1 MPFGSGGE
9 CVQYPLIDPVL
20 VQLGPF
26 ALRWYG
32 LMYVF
37 GFGVM
42 YLLGRRRAGAGT
54 GWSVQD
60 VSDLVFYGV
69 AGIVVGGRIG
79 FVLFYGFDQFLRD
92 PLWLVRIWEGGMSFH
107 GGLLGALAAMA
118 VFARRPRAD
127 ATEARRGFLEV
138 SDFVAPLVPLGIGLG
153 RIGNF
158 INAELPGR
166 VTDSAL
172 GLHFPCASV
181 QGLSVACYGE
191 FETATRHVSSL
202 YQAAGEGLLL
212 FAVVWWF
219 SARVRELAANGDG
232 SWWTV
237 AGRISGCFLVTSGII
252 RFATEFFPRAGRRHR
267 LHRIRLADDGAVAV
281 AADRRL
287 GGIPAAAGRTRE
299 GNLTTTRDQ
308 APT

>member
-1 MPFGSGGE
+1 M
-9 CVQYPLIDPVL
+9 QYPLIDPVL

-37 GFGVM
+37 AFGVM

-69 AGIVVGGRIG
+69 AGIVLGGRVG
-79 FVLFYGFDQFLRD
+79 FVLFYGFEQFLRD

-118 VFARRPRAD
+118 VFARRPAVQGDGGQGTRNPS
-127 ATEARRGFLEV
+127 RRSFLEV
-138 SDFVAPLVPLGIGLG
+138 ADFVAPLVPLGIGLG
-153 RIGNF
+153 RLGNF

-166 VTDSAL
+166 VTESAL

-181 QGLSVACYGE
+181 QGLSIACYGE

-219 SARVRELAANGDG
+219 SGRVRSLAAGGDR
-232 SWWTV
+232 SWWV
-237 AGRISGCFLVTSGII
+237 VPGRVSGCFLVTSGII
-252 RFATEFFPRAGRRHR
+252 RFATEFFREPDAGIGFIAFDWLTMGQLLSLPTAALGAFLLLWTAPAKARA
-267 LHRIRLADDGAVAV
+267 
-281 AADRRL
+281 
-287 GGIPAAAGRTRE
+287 
-299 GNLTTTRDQ
+299 
-308 APT
+308 

>member
-1 MPFGSGGE
+1 M
-9 CVQYPLIDPVL
+9 QYPLIDPVL

-37 GFGVM
+37 AFGVM

-69 AGIVVGGRIG
+69 AGIVLGGRIG

-92 PLWLVRIWEGGMSFH
+92 PLWLLRIWEGGMSFH

-118 VFARRPRAD
+118 VFARRRVLRDAD
-127 ATEARRGFLEV
+127 GSEATQTSRRRFLEV
-138 SDFVAPLVPLGIGLG
+138 TDFVAPLVPLGIGLG
-153 RIGNF
+153 RLGNF

-166 VTDSAL
+166 VTESTL

-181 QGLSVACYGE
+181 HGLSVACYGE

-219 SARVRELAANGDG
+219 SARVRSLMAGGDR
-232 SWWTV
+232 SWWV
-237 AGRISGCFLVTSGII
+237 IPGRVSGCFLVASGII
-252 RFATEFFPRAGRRHR
+252 RFATEFFREPDAGIGFVAFDW
-267 LHRIRLADDGAVAV
+267 LTMGQLLSLPTAALGALLLLWTV
-281 AADRRL
+281 
-287 GGIPAAAGRTRE
+287 PAKAGK
-299 GNLTTTRDQ
+299 
-308 APT
+308 

>member
-1 MPFGSGGE
+1 M
-9 CVQYPLIDPVL
+9 QYPLIDPVL

-54 GWSVQD
+54 EWSVQD

-69 AGIVVGGRIG
+69 AGIVLGGRIG
-79 FVLFYGFDQFLRD
+79 FVLFYGLDQFLRD
-92 PLWLVRIWEGGMSFH
+92 PLWLLRIWEGGMSFH

-118 VFARRPRAD
+118 VFARRRVVLAGDGSQGTQNLPQ
-127 ATEARRGFLEV
+127 RRSFLEV
-138 SDFVAPLVPLGIGLG
+138 TDFVAPLVPLGIGLG
-153 RIGNF
+153 RLGNF

-166 VTDSAL
+166 VTESVL
-172 GLHFPCASV
+172 GMHFPCASV
-181 QGLSVACYGE
+181 QGLSVACYGQ

-202 YQAAGEGLLL
+202 YQAVGEGLLL

-219 SARVRELAANGDG
+219 SARVRSLAASGDG
-232 SWWTV
+232 SWWV
-237 AGRISGCFLVTSGII
+237 IPGRVSGCFLVASGII
-252 RFATEFFPRAGRRHR
+252 RFATEFFREPDAG
-267 LHRIRLADDGAVAV
+267 IGFIVADWLTMGQLLSLPTAALGALLLLWTV
-281 AADRRL
+281 
-287 GGIPAAAGRTRE
+287 PAKAGK
-299 GNLTTTRDQ
+299 
-308 APT
+308 

>member
-1 MPFGSGGE
+1 M
-9 CVQYPLIDPVL
+9 QYPLIDPVL

-37 GFGVM
+37 AFGVM

-69 AGIVVGGRIG
+69 AGIVLGGRIG
-79 FVLFYGFDQFLRD
+79 FVLFYGFEQFLHD
-92 PLWLVRIWEGGMSFH
+92 PLWLLRIWEGGMSFH

-118 VFARRPRAD
+118 VFARRRVLPDAD
-127 ATEARRGFLEV
+127 GSEATQTKRRSFLEV
-138 SDFVAPLVPLGIGLG
+138 ADFVAPLVPLGIGLG
-153 RIGNF
+153 RLGNF

-166 VTDSAL
+166 VTESAL

-181 QGLSVACYGE
+181 HGLSVACYGE

-219 SARVRELAANGDG
+219 SARVRALAVRGEG
-232 SWWTV
+232 SWWV
-237 AGRISGCFLVTSGII
+237 IPGRVSGCFLVASGII
-252 RFATEFFPRAGRRHR
+252 RFATEFFREPDAGIGFIAFDW
-267 LHRIRLADDGAVAV
+267 LTMGQLLSLPTAALGALLLLWTVPAK
-281 AADRRL
+281 AAK
-287 GGIPAAAGRTRE
+287 
-299 GNLTTTRDQ
+299 
-308 APT
+308 

>member
-1 MPFGSGGE
+1 M
-9 CVQYPLIDPVL
+9 QYPLIDPVL

-32 LMYVF
+32 LMYVLA
-37 GFGVM
+37 FGVM

-79 FVLFYGFDQFLRD
+79 FVLFYGLDQFLRD
-92 PLWLVRIWEGGMSFH
+92 PLWLLRIWEGGMSFH

-118 VFARRPRAD
+118 VFARRPA
-127 ATEARRGFLEV
+127 AQEGVASQGSQGTQGLPPRRSFLQV
-138 SDFVAPLVPLGIGLG
+138 TDFVAPLVPLGIGLG
-153 RIGNF
+153 RLGNF

-166 VTDSAL
+166 VTESAL
-172 GLHFPCASV
+172 GLHFPCVSV

-219 SARVRELAANGDG
+219 SARVRSLAATGEG
-232 SWWTV
+232 SWWV
-237 AGRISGCFLVTSGII
+237 VPGRVSGCFLVASGII
-252 RFATEFFPRAGRRHR
+252 RFATEFLREPDVGIGFVAFDWLTMGQLLSLPTAALGALLLLWTVPAKAGK
-267 LHRIRLADDGAVAV
+267 
-281 AADRRL
+281 
-287 GGIPAAAGRTRE
+287 
-299 GNLTTTRDQ
+299 
-308 APT
+308 

>member
-1 MPFGSGGE
+1 M
-9 CVQYPLIDPVL
+9 QYPLIDPVL

-32 LMYVF
+32 LMYVLA
-37 GFGVM
+37 FGVM

-69 AGIVVGGRIG
+69 AGIVLGGRVG

-92 PLWLVRIWEGGMSFH
+92 PLWLLRIWEGGMSFH

-118 VFARRPRAD
+118 VFARRRAGQEDVASEGTQTLPR
-127 ATEARRGFLEV
+127 RRSFLEV
-138 SDFVAPLVPLGIGLG
+138 TDFVAPLVPLGIGLG
-153 RIGNF
+153 RVGNF

-166 VTDSAL
+166 VTESAL
-172 GLHFPCASV
+172 GVHFPCASV
-181 QGLSVACYGE
+181 QGLSIACYGE

-202 YQAAGEGLLL
+202 YQGAGEGLLL

-219 SARVRELAANGDG
+219 SARARALAASGAR
-232 SWWTV
+232 SWWVTP
-237 AGRISGCFLVTSGII
+237 GRVSGCFLVASGII
-252 RFATEFFPRAGRRHR
+252 RFATEFFREPDAGIGFIVADWLTMGQLLSLPTAALGALLLLWTLPARAGK
-267 LHRIRLADDGAVAV
+267 
-281 AADRRL
+281 
-287 GGIPAAAGRTRE
+287 
-299 GNLTTTRDQ
+299 
-308 APT
+308 

>member
-1 MPFGSGGE
+1 ME
-9 CVQYPLIDPVL
+9 YPLIDPVL

-37 GFGVM
+37 AFAVM

-69 AGIVVGGRIG
+69 AGIVVGGRVG

-118 VFARRPRAD
+118 VFARRRSSNGEP
-127 ATEARRGFLEV
+127 ARRSFLDV
-138 SDFVAPLVPLGIGLG
+138 TDFVAPLVPLGIGLG
-153 RIGNF
+153 RLGNF

-166 VTDSAL
+166 VTESAL

-191 FETATRHVSSL
+191 FEAATRHVSSL
-202 YQAAGEGLLL
+202 YQAVGEGLLL
-212 FAVVWWF
+212 YAVVWWF
-219 SARVRELAANGDG
+219 SARVRHLRAAGDET
-232 SWWTV
+232 WWTT
-237 AGRISGCFLVTSGII
+237 AGRVSGLFLVASGII
-252 RFATEFFPRAGRRHR
+252 RFATEFFREPDAGIGFIAFDW
-267 LHRIRLADDGAVAV
+267 LTMGQLLSLPTAALGAF
-281 AADRRL
+281 L
-287 GGIPAAAGRTRE
+287 LLRTGE
-299 GNLTTTRDQ
+299 GNLRPHETK

>member
-1 MPFGSGGE
+1 M
-9 CVQYPLIDPVL
+9 QYPVIDPVL

-37 GFGVM
+37 AFGVM

-69 AGIVVGGRIG
+69 AGIVLGGRIG
-79 FVLFYGFDQFLRD
+79 FVLFYGFEQFLRD
-92 PLWLVRIWEGGMSFH
+92 PLWLLRIWEGGMSFH

-118 VFARRPRAD
+118 VFARRRVVQEGDGGQGPS
-127 ATEARRGFLEV
+127 RRSFLEV
-138 SDFVAPLVPLGIGLG
+138 ADFVAPLVPLGIGLG
-153 RIGNF
+153 RLGNF

-166 VTDSAL
+166 VTESAL

-181 QGLSVACYGE
+181 HGLSIACYGE

-219 SARVRELAANGDG
+219 SARVRSLAASGGG
-232 SWWTV
+232 SWWVTP
-237 AGRISGCFLVTSGII
+237 GRVSGCFLVASGII
-252 RFATEFFPRAGRRHR
+252 RFATEFFREPDAGIGFIAFDW
-267 LHRIRLADDGAVAV
+267 LTMGQLLSLPT
-281 AADRRL
+281 AAL
-287 GGIPAAAGRTRE
+287 GVLLLLWTVPAKAGK
-299 GNLTTTRDQ
+299 
-308 APT
+308 

>member
-1 MPFGSGGE
+1 M
-9 CVQYPLIDPVL
+9 QYPLIDPVL

-32 LMYVF
+32 LMYVLA
-37 GFGVM
+37 FGVM

-69 AGIVVGGRIG
+69 AGIVLGGRIG
-79 FVLFYGFDQFLRD
+79 FVLFYGFEQFLRD
-92 PLWLVRIWEGGMSFH
+92 PLWLLRIWEGGMSFH

-118 VFARRPRAD
+118 VFARWRVLPEGD
-127 ATEARRGFLEV
+127 GSETTQTKRRSFLEV
-138 SDFVAPLVPLGIGLG
+138 TDFVAPLVPLGIGLG
-153 RIGNF
+153 RLGNF

-166 VTDSAL
+166 VTESAL

-181 QGLSVACYGE
+181 HGLSVACYGE

-219 SARVRELAANGDG
+219 SARVRALAVSGES
-232 SWWTV
+232 SWWV
-237 AGRISGCFLVTSGII
+237 IPGRVSGCFLVASGII
-252 RFATEFFPRAGRRHR
+252 RFATEFFREPDAG
-267 LHRIRLADDGAVAV
+267 IGFIVADWLTMGQLLSLPTAALGALLLLWTV
-281 AADRRL
+281 
-287 GGIPAAAGRTRE
+287 PAKAGK
-299 GNLTTTRDQ
+299 
-308 APT
+308 